1 MATLRNIGSGSEI
14 TLSAHSSVGRVK
26 YANVRLSGEA
36 TSKDHATIRWSGDGW
51 ILEDRSRNGTRIN
64 GRLLVGEKVH
74 LAEADV
80 ITFGDPEER
89 WQLTDSSAPH
99 ARATRSDGQVVVFA
113 QNGVMLLP
121 NEEEPT
127 ASLYAREDHW
137 ELDVAGEISVVV
149 DDQLIHLGGHDYR
162 LDLPALDTAVGR
174 TVTLLRD
181 TSILNARIAF
191 SASADEEAVSVWL
204 ERDKTRQKLPDRTL
218 NYMLLLLARCRHE
231 DASNGIAPAEAGWI
245 YTDQLAKQ
253 LDVTFERINVDVHR
267 IRRAVGRLR
276 VGSAPMFVD
285 ADRIIERRRTTTQIR
300 LAVAEIDLVVT
311 AATHQRSHT

>member
-14 TLSAHSSVGRVK
+14 TLSAHNSVGRVK

-36 TSKDHATIRWSGDGW
+36 TSKDHATIRWNGDGW
-51 ILEDRSRNGTRIN
+51 ILEDRSRNGTRVN
-64 GRLLVGEKVH
+64 GRLLVGETVH
-74 LAEADV
+74 LAESDV

-99 ARATRSDGQVVVFA
+99 ACATRSDGQIVFA

-121 NEEEPT
+121 NEEEPM
-127 ASLYAREDHW
+127 ASLYAREGHW
-137 ELDVAGEISVVV
+137 EVDVGGEISGVV
-149 DDQLIHLGGHDYR
+149 DDQVIRVGDHEYR
-162 LDLPALDTAVGR
+162 LDLPPLDTAVGR

-181 TSILNARIAF
+181 ASILNAFIAF

-204 ERDKTRQKLPDRTL
+204 ERDRTRQKLPDRTL
-218 NYMLLLLARCRHE
+218 NYMLLLLARCRHK
-231 DASNGIAPAEAGWI
+231 DAANGIAPTEAGWI

-253 LDVTFERINVDVHR
+253 LNVTFERINVDVHR
-267 IRRAVGRLR
+267 VRRAVGRLR

-300 LAVAEIDLVVT
+300 LGVAEIDLAA
-311 AATHQRSHT
+311 AATHGRQPP

>member
-14 TLSAHSSVGRVK
+14 ILSAHSSVGRVK

-36 TSKDHATIRWSGDGW
+36 TSKDHATIRWSGDCW
-51 ILEDRSRNGTRIN
+51 VLEDRSRNGTRIN
-64 GRLLVGEKVH
+64 GRLLVGERVH
-74 LAEADV
+74 LAEGDV
-80 ITFGDPEER
+80 LTFGDPEER

-99 ARATRSDGQVVVFA
+99 ACATRSDGQLVFA

-121 NEEEPT
+121 NEEEPV
-127 ASLYAREDHW
+127 ASLYARDDHW
-137 ELDVAGEISVVV
+137 ELDVGGETSVVV
-149 DDQLIHLGGHDYR
+149 DDQLIRLGDYEYR

-181 TSILNARIAF
+181 ASILNAGIAF

-204 ERDKTRQKLPDRTL
+204 ERDKIRQKLPDRTL

-231 DASNGIAPAEAGWI
+231 DALHGIASAEAGWI

-253 LDVTFERINVDVHR
+253 LNVTFERINVDVHR
-267 IRRAVGRLR
+267 IRRAVERLR
-276 VGSAPMFVD
+276 VGSTPMFVD
-285 ADRIIERRRTTTQIR
+285 PDRIIERRRTTTQIR
-300 LAVAEIDLVVT
+300 LAVAQIELVAVT
-311 AATHQRSHT
+311 ATHGR